1 MAGLSF
7 WFCLSLLI
15 LAAGS
20 SESRILDPLSST
32 RKHALMENAREII
45 RINLQKLKSSST
57 GSIPYSTFRLSPGGP
72 DPKHH

>member
-1 MAGLSF
+1 MARLSF

-45 RINLQKLKSSST
+45 RINLQKQKSSS